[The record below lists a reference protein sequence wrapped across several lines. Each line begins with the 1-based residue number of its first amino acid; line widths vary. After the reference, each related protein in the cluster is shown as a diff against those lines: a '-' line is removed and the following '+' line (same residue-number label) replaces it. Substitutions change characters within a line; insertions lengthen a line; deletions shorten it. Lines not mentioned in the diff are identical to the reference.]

1 VALEL
6 PLLAI
11 DPLGWGAW
19 QARVAAR
26 NSSNAARGGRTYP
39 SNPVIQFVESNFLTL

>member
-1 VALEL
+1 VALEF

-19 QARVAAR
+19 QATVAAR
-26 NSSNAARGGRTYP
+26 NSSKGASGRRTYP
-39 SNPVIQFVESNFLTL
+39 SNPVIQFVESNCLTL

>member
-1 VALEL
+1 VALDV

-26 NSSNAARGGRTYP
+26 NSSNAARGRRTYP
-39 SNPVIQFVESNFLTL
+39 SNPVIQLVESNCLTL